1 MCPPGL
7 RCSQRTH
14 SARAEHAHP
23 SPAETATA
31 GPYPCHN
38 CCADEPENIWANTG
52 QPQRSLQS
60 ETISLLRVL
69 VYLQGLPTPCLS
81 CACVCFIWWQEGERW
96 GQGGVHRGWRKEGS
110 CRELPQTMPGFA
122 RSEPRHVLSRDNEPA
137 QTLFITAEDRP
148 CGETEQVSERR
159 RLCLVPWSS
168 AAFPLCRSGLCTSDA
183 EATALQSHP
192 TWVGL
197 DRNQGC
203 RGPRGLAGGRQP
215 THCCQRG
222 LSPFPV
228 PDTGIQNCTSLRPLP
243 QEDAED
249 SRVDVSPGLEVKW
262 GELPVALAL
271 QPWHLEQHSNFS
283 QPQFSHL

>member
-1 MCPPGL
+1 MGAGRCPLGL
-7 RCSQRTH
+7 EEAGELQRIPPDHAWICSVQALT
-14 SARAEHAHP
+14 
-23 SPAETATA
+23 
-31 GPYPCHN
+31 C
-38 CCADEPENIWANTG
+38 
-52 QPQRSLQS
+52 
-60 ETISLLRVL
+60 
-69 VYLQGLPTPCLS
+69 
-81 CACVCFIWWQEGERW
+81 
-96 GQGGVHRGWRKEGS
+96 K
-110 CRELPQTMPGFA
+110 
-122 RSEPRHVLSRDNEPA
+122 SRDNEPA

-168 AAFPLCRSGLCTSDA
+168 AAFPACSSGLCVSDA

-197 DRNQGC
+197 DRNRGR
-203 RGPRGLAGGRQP
+203 RGPPGLAGGGQP
-215 THCCQRG
+215 AHCSQRG

-228 PDTGIQNCTSLRPLP
+228 PDTGIQNCTSLQPRP

-262 GELPVALAL
+262 GELLLALAL